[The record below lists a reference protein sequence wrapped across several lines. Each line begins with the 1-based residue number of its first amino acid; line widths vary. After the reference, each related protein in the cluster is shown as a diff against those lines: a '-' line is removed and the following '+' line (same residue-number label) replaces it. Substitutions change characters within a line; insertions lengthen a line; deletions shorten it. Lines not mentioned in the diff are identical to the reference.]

1 MWFDARAARYAWT
14 VAVIVLLLVLVYRVR
29 TTLLVFILAI
39 LFAYLV
45 SPLVNFLD
53 RILPTSRTRTPALA
67 LAYVLFMAF
76 LVIGGMQIG
85 SRVIEQ
91 ANLFIKAFPD
101 LLAKWQQPS
110 PDATP
115 TTNSLKA
122 EILRRIR
129 ESVSGYSH
137 DVFSA
142 LPKAGLKVLSVAG
155 DLIFVIVVP
164 ILSFFFLKDGRLM
177 RNHVL
182 SLVSDGHRREL
193 LEEVMADTHVLL
205 AQYMRALMIL
215 CTAVFLADVIFFTI
229 AGVPFALLL
238 ATLAALLEFIP
249 MIGPLTAAVI
259 ITIIAAI
266 NGAPV
271 VIVLIFLGLYRLF
284 QDYVLAPQLMSK
296 GVELHPL
303 MVLFGVFAGAELA
316 GVAGAFLSVPT
327 LAFVRIFYFRMR
339 RDRVRSELT
348 PVVPSV

>member
-1 MWFDARAARYAWT
+1 MWFDTRAARYAWT

-29 TTLLVFILAI
+29 TTLLVFVLAI
-39 LFAYLV
+39 LFAYLL

-76 LVIGGMQIG
+76 LVLGGMQIG

-91 ANLFIKAFPD
+91 ANSFIKAFPD

-164 ILSFFFLKDGRLM
+164 ILSFFFLKDGRVM

-182 SLVSDGHRREL
+182 SLVSDAHRRAL
-193 LEEVMADTHVLL
+193 LEEVMAETHVLL

-215 CTAVFLADVIFFTI
+215 CAAVFVADVIFFTI
-229 AGVPFALLL
+229 VGVPFALLL

-249 MIGPLTAAVI
+249 MIGPLAAAVI
-259 ITIIAAI
+259 ITIVAAI

-271 VIVLIFLGLYRLF
+271 VIVLIFLALYRLF
-284 QDYVLAPQLMSK
+284 QDYILSPHLMSK

-348 PVVPSV
+348 PIVPSV